1 MGFSKEDSGGKEALS
16 LALACSCRVA
26 LAVGVSLAE
35 DAHRV
40 AALGE
45 KKAAERPAAV
55 CSYAV
60 LCCWGV
66 VVFVQE

>member
-16 LALACSCRVA
+16 LALAYSRRVA

-45 KKAAERPAAV
+45 K
-55 CSYAV
+55 
-60 LCCWGV
+60 
-66 VVFVQE
+66 